1 MASRILPISERT
13 PPPTD
18 ALAALGL
25 LNAFALRVTAARGI
39 SWSDP
44 AQAALVFG
52 VAPSTLDE
60 LAEAFDGPSVR
71 VREIASRASASSGAP
86 YRTLVRTRGGM
97 LLEERRG
104 PGSVTEA
111 VIVFRPLMGDAPA
124 LGADDEDLEQL
135 SAALGEGRAFVALQ
149 PIVDAQTRAVARYEC
164 LLRLRARDGATLAPA
179 RFVEAAE
186 RAGMAGTLD
195 LAALDLGLAA
205 QSIVN
210 APVAVNVS
218 GGTLADQAATDAFL
232 SRVQAAG
239 SAVARNLTVEITE
252 TFALNDFTRCRAFAD
267 DLRSLGA
274 RLALDDFGAGY
285 TSLRTLRTLS
295 LDEVKIDGSYVRDVA
310 VRGDQQLFV
319 RALRDLAFGL
329 GLSTVAEH
337 VADPAD
343 AAHLRAIGVD
353 HLQGYLFGAPQAV
366 AA

>member
-1 MASRILPISERT
+1 MKSLGVFPADRA

-25 LNAFALRVTAARGI
+25 LNAVALRVVGGRRI

-44 AQAALVFG
+44 AEAILIFG
-52 VAPSTLDE
+52 GLPATLDE
-60 LAEAFDGPSVR
+60 LAAAFDGPSSQVR
-71 VREIASRASASSGAP
+71 AIAERASSGSGAP
-86 YRTLVRTRGGM
+86 YRTLVRTLGGK

-104 PGSVTEA
+104 PGPAESA

-124 LGADDEDLEQL
+124 IEADDEDLEQL

-164 LLRLRARDGATLAPA
+164 LLRLRGRDGATLAPA

-186 RAGMAGTLD
+186 RAGMAGTMD

-205 QSIVN
+205 QAIVN

-218 GGTLADQAATDAFL
+218 GGTLSDQSSTDAFL
-232 SRVQAAG
+232 ARVQAAG
-239 SAVARNLTVEITE
+239 TAVARNLTVEITE
-252 TFALNDFTRCRAFAD
+252 TFALSDFGRCRAFAN

-285 TSLRTLRTLS
+285 TSLRTLRTLA
-295 LDEVKIDGSYVRDVA
+295 LDEVKIDGSYIRDVA

-319 RALRDLAFGL
+319 RALRDLASGL
-329 GLSTVAEH
+329 GLTTVAEH

-343 AAHLRAIGVD
+343 AAHLRSIGVD